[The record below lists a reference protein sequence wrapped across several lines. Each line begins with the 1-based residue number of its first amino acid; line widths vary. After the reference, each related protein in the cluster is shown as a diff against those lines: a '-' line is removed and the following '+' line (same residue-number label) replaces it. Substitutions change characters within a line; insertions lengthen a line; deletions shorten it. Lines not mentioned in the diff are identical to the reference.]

1 MSLVVEKT
9 LAARPAPRRLK
20 VCIATWAPFI
30 GGAEVAAE
38 RLAQGLAEAG
48 HAVRVVVGEDNEVL
62 ERLRR
67 AGLDCHFSQMYLT
80 DKRHWL
86 RYLRARA
93 RLRRFLRSERFDIV
107 HSNDMPT
114 HQFVSAAARGLGM
127 PRITH
132 HRFPFGGEALDW
144 MNKFGCE
151 RHLFVSHALMQD
163 NCRESEAI
171 RTSPRDV
178 VYDGLAIPTLPT
190 ADERDAARVELGL
203 PRNKTIVTF
212 AGQIVERKGVADL
225 LHAWSRLS
233 HHHERAELLIIGAD
247 LEHKGKYLA
256 EMQALAAQL
265 NVPASFLGFQ
275 KNIPTWLTATDIAVV
290 PSHVE
295 PLGNATLEA
304 MSYALPVI
312 GGKVGGIP
320 EMVVHEQ
327 TGLLVPPRSP
337 DQLAAA
343 IERLLQDT
351 AFRQSLGA
359 KARVRCEEKFSLAAH
374 VASTLE
380 QYEQVLT
387 GRERTLSS

>member
-1 MSLVVEKT
+1 M
-9 LAARPAPRRLK
+9 
-20 VCIATWAPFI
+20 
-30 GGAEVAAE
+30 AAE
-38 RLAQGLAEAG
+38 RLAQGLVEAG
-48 HAVRVVVGEDNEVL
+48 HAVRVVVGEENEVL
-62 ERLRR
+62 ERLQL
-67 AGLDCHFSQMYLT
+67 AGLDCHYSQMHLT

-93 RLRRFLRSERFDIV
+93 RLRRFLRGERFDLV
-107 HSNDMPT
+107 HSNDLPT
-114 HQFVSAAARGLGM
+114 HQFVSAAARGLGV

-132 HRFPFGGEALDW
+132 HRFPFGGAALDW

-163 NCRESEAI
+163 NCRESETI

-178 VYDGLAIPTLPT
+178 VYDGLAIPPLPT
-190 ADERDAARVELGL
+190 AAERAAARVELGL
-203 PRNKTIVTF
+203 PRDKAIVTF

-225 LHAWSRLS
+225 LQAWSRLP
-233 HHHERAELLIIGAD
+233 HQHERAELLIIGAD

-265 NVPASFLGFQ
+265 NVPARFLGFQ

-312 GGKVGGIP
+312 GGDVGGIP
-320 EMVVHEQ
+320 EMVLHEQ
-327 TGLLVPPRSP
+327 TGLLVPPRAP
-337 DQLAAA
+337 DQLATA
-343 IERLLQDT
+343 IERLLKEP
-351 AFRQSLGA
+351 AYRQTLGA
-359 KARVRCEEKFSLAAH
+359 QARVRCEEKFSLAAH
-374 VASTLE
+374 VASTLK
-380 QYEQVLT
+380 QYELALA
-387 GRERTLSS
+387 ERRQKLPT